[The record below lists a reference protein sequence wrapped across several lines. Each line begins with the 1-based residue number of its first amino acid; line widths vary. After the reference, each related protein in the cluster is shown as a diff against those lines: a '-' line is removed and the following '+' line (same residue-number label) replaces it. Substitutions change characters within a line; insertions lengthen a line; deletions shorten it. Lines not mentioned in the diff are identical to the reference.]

1 MSLIYPEEAWARFGP
16 ASIAVHDARGRRLR
30 LVVACD
36 PLTGEVLQNV
46 PDTDWIVPLIRR
58 VAIARDGLLRRL
70 FSRYSSLRPRGSIVT
85 RHYFA
90 PAPLTISRVEEP

>member
-16 ASIAVHDARGRRLR
+16 APIAVHDARGRRLR
-30 LVVACD
+30 FVVACD

-46 PDTDWIVPLIRR
+46 PDTDWIVPVVRR
-58 VAIARDGLLRRL
+58 LAIARGTFLRRL
-70 FSRYSSLRPRGSIVT
+70 LGHYRSLLPGGSIVT

-90 PAPLTISRVEEP
+90 PAPLTISRVEGS